1 MASEAAGGGGGRKEE
16 SSGERARASA
26 AFSSS
31 FSINCTQCKEERKA
45 NSKLRTQQEGNIGP
59 LKCCHGKQRKKNRL
73 LEENCCS
80 SLVVCFILHLLFKYL
95 RTLIAFYLFFF
106 FFFCRRR
113 RRHVFDRHV
122 QTDSKSRTWR
132 ASRLHASVRVIKYN
146 VVGTLRTRKILQI
159 KVCVLACVFLY
170 EPGFV
175 LISVFMH

>member
-1 MASEAAGGGGGRKEE
+1 MQRGEEGKLKAANTAGRKH
-16 SSGERARASA
+16 RPV
-26 AFSSS
+26 
-31 FSINCTQCKEERKA
+31 KVLPRK
-45 NSKLRTQQEGNIGP
+45 TT
-59 LKCCHGKQRKKNRL
+59 KKNRL

-95 RTLIAFYLFFF
+95 RTLIAFYFFFF
-106 FFFCRRR
+106 FFFCRR

-132 ASRLHASVRVIKYN
+132 ASHLHASVRVIKYN
-146 VVGTLRTRKILQI
+146 VVGTLPTRKILQI

-175 LISVFMH
+175 LISVFMQ